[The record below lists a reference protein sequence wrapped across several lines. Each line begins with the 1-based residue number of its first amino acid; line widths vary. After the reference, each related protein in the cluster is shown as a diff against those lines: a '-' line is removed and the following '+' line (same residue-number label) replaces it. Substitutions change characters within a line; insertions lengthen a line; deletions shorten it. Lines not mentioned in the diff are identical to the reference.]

1 MDKTGLFIGISTLDC
16 IYLTEKMPK
25 ENQKIVALDQT
36 ISGGGPATNA
46 AVTFSYLGNKSNLLT
61 IIGNNPIG
69 SLIKSDLANY
79 SLKLID
85 ITPERKET
93 PAVSAIVVTKATGN
107 RAVISINTTKFK
119 ATIEQI
125 PQNILQGID
134 IILIDGHQM
143 TISQEIARLAREQNI
158 PVAIDG
164 GSWKKDF
171 DKVLPY
177 VDYAVCSADF
187 YPPNCSDREQVFNYL
202 KKFDIPNIAITNGDK
217 AIEYLSRGERGKIAI
232 ESIENVVDTLGAG
245 DIFHGAFCHYILQHN
260 FKQAL
265 TEAAK
270 IASKSC
276 QFFGTRKWM
285 EK

>member
-61 IIGNNPIG
+61 TIGNNPIG
-69 SLIKSDLANY
+69 SLIKGDLANY

-85 ITPERKET
+85 LTPERKET

-187 YPPNCSDREQVFNYL
+187 YPPNCSDREQVFHYL
-202 KKFDIPNIAITNGDK
+202 KKFNIPNIAITNGDK

-232 ESIENVVDTLGAG
+232 ESLENVVDTLGAG
-245 DIFHGAFCHYILQHN
+245 DIFHGAFCYYILQHN

-285 EK
+285 KK